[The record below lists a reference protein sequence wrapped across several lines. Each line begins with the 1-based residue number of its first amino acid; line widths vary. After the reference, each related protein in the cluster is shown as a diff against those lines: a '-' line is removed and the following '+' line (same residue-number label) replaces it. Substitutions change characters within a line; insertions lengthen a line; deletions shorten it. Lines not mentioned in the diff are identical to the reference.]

1 MKKLILLGV
10 TACMLAA
17 LPYDSDA
24 RRHKH
29 WSRKA
34 KGTAIGAGAGA
45 VVGGVA
51 GGGKG
56 AAIGA
61 AAGAG
66 SGYLIGRHKD
76 RKKAGV
82 AR

>member
-1 MKKLILLGV
+1 MKKLILLTV
-10 TACMLAA
+10 MLGIFAT
-17 LPYDSDA
+17 PFDSDA
-24 RRHKH
+24 RRKK

-45 VVGGVA
+45 VVGGVV

-56 AAIGA
+56 AAVGA

-76 RKKAGV
+76 RKKGRV
-82 AR
+82 YR